1 MACERERSAHALSFR
16 VGLCVG
22 LSRKERRAAAMASI
36 GPAGKE
42 DRAVQIGRET
52 ERGVKFSFFLFS
64 FRIPKNLL
72 NGM

>member
-1 MACERERSAHALSFR
+1 
-16 VGLCVG
+16 
-22 LSRKERRAAAMASI
+22 MASI

-52 ERGVKFSFFLFS
+52 ERGVKFSFFLFT